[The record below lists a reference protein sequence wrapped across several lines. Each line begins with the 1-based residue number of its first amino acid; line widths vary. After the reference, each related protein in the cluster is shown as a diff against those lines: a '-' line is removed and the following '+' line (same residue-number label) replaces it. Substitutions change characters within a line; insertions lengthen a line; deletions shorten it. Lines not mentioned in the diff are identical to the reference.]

1 MNLKSLSFILSVGAT
16 VIAFGACTTTIAPK
30 GEAKTEDVG
39 KIFEAA
45 NAQLNVRAPDSRT
58 GKEPLVLVHYM
69 PWFQAPPVDQSG
81 YGPHWHL
88 GGVKF
93 DPYETLPDGRA
104 QIASWYYPLTGPYDS
119 RDTAVLEYQVAVMKI
134 AGIDGVI
141 FDWYGSKDANDYKAI
156 NDSTIAMIAV
166 LRKAGMRYAIC
177 YEDQI
182 MKKMVDAKYI
192 TKEQA
197 IETAK
202 NDIAWMQKEW
212 FSDPLYL
219 KNGDRPVLMNFGPQ
233 YFKDSAQW
241 DELFT
246 AANPRPW
253 FVSLDA
259 HSENFADGS
268 YNWPPMFL
276 SSSGKLKIPSLVT
289 NLNDFYGKQFMK
301 PFLVASAFP
310 GFHDI
315 YQQAGSGPS
324 YGFLD
329 DYNGETFRFTV
340 EAALKARPDVIQIA
354 TWNDFG
360 EGTVVEPTIE
370 RGYRDLEFLQDV
382 QKRTDETFAYGYG
395 DLRAPIELYKT
406 VANEKSTPEQKAGV
420 SKAYAALFAG
430 DPEAFRAAL
439 KAAGIKADF
448 GVKPLLREVSAT
460 AATGTSEAVFNPA
473 GRKNLALGMPA
484 VASSHIDVWTIN
496 KMVDGDISSYWE
508 GGAKAWPSVCT
519 VDIIAPKDLDVMV
532 LRLNPKKIWSKRT
545 QKFSLSVSAD
555 GKEFKVLVPETE
567 YVFDPVKNQNV
578 IVIPLNVN
586 ARAVQLSFTA
596 NTGGTGGQVAELEL
610 YAKE

>member
-1 MNLKSLSFILSVGAT
+1 MKPVFLTLAFAAVALGVGLT
-16 VIAFGACTTTIAPK
+16 ACTTTIAPK
-30 GEAKTEDVG
+30 GQAKTEDPT

-45 NAQLNVRAPDSRT
+45 YAQLQVRAPEARAEKD
-58 GKEPLVLVHYM
+58 PLILVHYM
-69 PWFQAPPVDQSG
+69 PWFQAPPTDPGG

-93 DPYETLPDGRA
+93 DPNETLPDGRA

-119 RDTAVLEYQVAVMKI
+119 RDPAVLEYQVAVMKI

-141 FDWYGSKDANDYKAI
+141 FDWYGAKDANDYKAI
-156 NDSTIAMIAV
+156 NDSTVAMVAA

-192 TKEQA
+192 AKDGA
-197 IETAK
+197 IKAAQ
-202 NDIAWMQKEW
+202 DDVVWMEREW

-219 KNGDRPVLMNFGPQ
+219 RNGDRPVLLNFGPQ
-233 YFKDSAQW
+233 YFMDARQW
-241 DELFT
+241 DEIFSVT
-246 AANPRPW
+246 RVRPW

-259 HSENFADGS
+259 HGENFAEGS

-276 SSSGKLKIPSLVT
+276 ATSGKLKMPSLVM
-289 NLNDFYGKQFMK
+289 NLNGFYDKQYGK
-301 PFLVASAFP
+301 PYLVATAFP
-310 GFHDI
+310 GFRDI
-315 YQQAGSGPS
+315 YQQAGSGAS

-329 DYNGETFRFTV
+329 DYAGETFKFTV
-340 EAALKARPDVIQIA
+340 EAALKANPDVIQVA

-370 RGYRDLEFLQDV
+370 TGYRYLEFLQDV
-382 QKRTDETFAYGYG
+382 QKRKDGNFAFGYG
-395 DLRAPIELYKT
+395 DLRAPIELYKAF
-406 VANEKSTPEQKAGV
+406 VNEKATAAQKAQIEA
-420 SKAYAALFAG
+420 AYGALYAG
-430 DPEAFRAAL
+430 DADGFRAAL

-448 GVKPLLREVSAT
+448 GVKPLLRDVT
-460 AATGTSEAVFNPA
+460 AAAATVSEAVFDPA

-484 VASSHIDVWTIN
+484 IASSHIDVWTVN
-496 KMVDGDISSYWE
+496 KMVDGDVSTYWE
-508 GGAKAWPSVCT
+508 GGAKQWPSVCS

-532 LRLNPKKIWSKRT
+532 LRLNPKKIWSKRA
-545 QKFSLSVSAD
+545 QKFSVSVSED
-555 GKEFKVLVPETE
+555 GKDFRELYPENE
-567 YVFDPVKNQNV
+567 YAFDPGKNQNV
-578 IVIPLNVN
+578 IVIPLNVT
-586 ARAVQLSFTA
+586 ARTVRLTFTA

>member
-1 MNLKSLSFILSVGAT
+1 MNSKVMTAIFTLSAT
-16 VIAFGACTTTIAPK
+16 AALFTACTTTIAPK
-30 GEAKTEDVG
+30 GQAKTEDAG

-45 NAQLNVRAPDSRT
+45 NTQLQVRTPESRT
-58 GKEPLVLVHYM
+58 AKDPLILVHYM
-69 PWFQAPPVDQSG
+69 PWFQAPPVDPSG

-119 RDTAVLEYQVAVMKI
+119 RDPAVLKYQAAIMKI

-141 FDWYGSKDANDYKAI
+141 FDWYGAKDANDYKAI
-156 NDSTIAMIAV
+156 NDSTIAMIKV
-166 LRKAGMRYAIC
+166 LREAGLHYAIC

-182 MKKMVDAKYI
+182 MKKMVEAKYI
-192 TKEQA
+192 TKA
-197 IETAK
+197 ETIAAAQD
-202 NDIAWMQKEW
+202 DIKWMDREW

-233 YFKDSAQW
+233 YFVDSKQW
-241 DELFT
+241 DEIFSVAKT
-246 AANPRPW
+246 RPW

-289 NLNDFYGKQFMK
+289 NMNEFYNKQFSK
-301 PFLVASAFP
+301 PYLVASAFP

-329 DYNGETFRFTV
+329 DYSGETFKFTV
-340 EAALKARPDVIQIA
+340 ESALKANPDVIQIA

-370 RGYRDLEFLQDV
+370 RGYKDLEFLQDV
-382 QKRTDETFAYGYG
+382 QKRADSAFAFGYG
-395 DLRAPIELYKT
+395 DLRAPIELYKAY
-406 VANEKSTPEQKAGV
+406 VNEKATAEDKA
-420 SKAYAALFAG
+420 KIDALYETLFKG
-430 DPEAFRAAL
+430 DANAFRSAL
-439 KAAGIKADF
+439 KTAGIKFDF
-448 GVKPLLREVSAT
+448 GVKPLLREVVASSASLVE
-460 AATGTSEAVFNPA
+460 AAFDPA

-484 VASSHIDVWTIN
+484 IASSHIDVWTIN

-508 GGAKAWPSVCT
+508 GGAKQWPSVCS
-519 VDIIAPKDLDVMV
+519 VDIVAPKDLDVMV

-545 QKFSLSVSAD
+545 QKFSVSVSD
-555 GKEFKVLVPETE
+555 NGKDFRELIPETA

-586 ARAVQLSFTA
+586 ARAVQLSITS
-596 NTGGTGGQVAELEL
+596 NTGGTGGQMAELEL
-610 YAKE
+610 YGKE

>member
-1 MNLKSLSFILSVGAT
+1 MNTLCRSAILAASVAAIFLAG
-16 VIAFGACTTTIAPK
+16 CTTTITPK
-30 GEAKTEDVG
+30 TQGAAEDST

-45 NAQLNVRAPDSRT
+45 KGQLQVRTPAART
-58 GKEPLVLVHYM
+58 AKEPLILVHYM
-69 PWFQAPPVDQSG
+69 PWFQAPPVDPSG

-93 DPYETLPDGRA
+93 DPNETLSDGRA

-119 RDTAVLEYQVAVMKI
+119 RDPAVLRYQVAVMKI
-134 AGIDGVI
+134 AGVDGVI
-141 FDWYGSKDANDYKAI
+141 FDWYGAKDANDYKAI
-156 NDSTIAMIAV
+156 NDSTVAMIKV
-166 LRKAGMRYAIC
+166 LREAGMRYAVC

-197 IETAK
+197 VGAAQDDLK
-202 NDIAWMQKEW
+202 WMDREW

-233 YFKDSAQW
+233 YFKDAKQW
-241 DELFT
+241 DEIFSVAKT
-246 AANPRPW
+246 RPW

-289 NLNDFYGKQFMK
+289 NLNDFYNKQYNK
-301 PFLVASAFP
+301 EYLVATAFP

-315 YQQAGSGPS
+315 YQQAGSGLS

-329 DYNGETFRFTV
+329 DYQGETFKFTV
-340 EAALKARPDVIQIA
+340 EAALKANPDVIQIA

-360 EGTVVEPTIE
+360 EGTVIEPTIE

-382 QKRTDETFAYGYG
+382 QKRTDADFAYGYA
-395 DLRAPIELYKT
+395 DLRAPIELYK
-406 VANEKSTPEQKAGV
+406 AGV
-420 SKAYAALFAG
+420 SEKATAQDMAKIEKAYAALFSG
-430 DPEAFRAAL
+430 DAEAFRAAF
-439 KAAGIKADF
+439 KDAGLKADF
-448 GVKPLLREVSAT
+448 GVKPLLRESAPSGAGART
-460 AATGTSEAVFNPA
+460 EAVFDAA

-484 VASSHIDVWTIN
+484 VASSHIDVWTVN

-508 GGAKAWPSVCT
+508 GGAKAWPSVCS
-519 VDIIAPKDLDVMV
+519 VDIVAPKDLDVMV

-545 QKFSLSVSAD
+545 QKISVQVSED
-555 GKEFKVLVPETE
+555 GKAFTDLVPETE
-567 YVFDPVKNQNV
+567 FVFDPVKNQNV
-578 IVIPLNVN
+578 VVIPLGVK
-586 ARAVQLSFTA
+586 ARAVQLKVTA
-596 NTGGTGGQVAELEL
+596 NTGATAGQIAELEL